1 MPCVFRAYA
10 QNAQG
15 LWILY
20 DENTFMRNQCARKW
34 IIIQKSLYFQCF
46 LIFCAARAPAMSRHS
61 KWSTIKRHKGI
72 ADQKRG
78 NLFTKLANAITIAA
92 PPAKIIPKMIFRR
105 RGGMEKARGPNIPKD
120 NIARATARAKGA
132 E

>member
-46 LIFCAARAPAMSRHS
+46 FVFFIDAPLLCPATQNGLPSN
-61 KWSTIKRHKGI
+61 
-72 ADQKRG
+72 A
-78 NLFTKLANAITIAA
+78 TKALPTRSAGTSS
-92 PPAKIIPKMIFRR
+92 PSSLMQSPLP
-105 RGGMEKARGPNIPKD
+105 
-120 NIARATARAKGA
+120 RATARVFLK
-132 E
+132 